1 MLEFIFFHQNICSI
15 FTDYLAEL
23 NIEYQV
29 DDDGDSLVVAIAD
42 DVDDVRLE
50 YIEDE
55 YDRMLDLTREQ
66 TDSEEGESP
75 ENYQKAS
82 LLISLKDGSNSYAHV
97 DMDIINRVLRAI
109 NTDELNQIIES
120 VVDAVENPD
129 DRSYCQI
136 IKDSNN
142 DS

>member
-23 NIEYQV
+23 NIEYQI
-29 DDDGDSLVVAIAD
+29 DDDGDSLVVSIAD

-50 YIEDE
+50 LIEDE

-82 LLISLKDGSNSYAHV
+82 LLISLQDGSSSYAHV

-136 IKDSNN
+136 IKDANN
-142 DS
+142 G

>member
-23 NIEYQV
+23 NIEYQI
-29 DDDGDSLVVAIAD
+29 DDDGDSLVVSIAD
-42 DVDDVRLE
+42 DLDDVRLE
-50 YIEDE
+50 HIEDE

-66 TDSEEGESP
+66 TDSEEGENP

-82 LLISLKDGSNSYAHV
+82 LLISLQDGSNSYAHV

-136 IKDSNN
+136 IKDSNK